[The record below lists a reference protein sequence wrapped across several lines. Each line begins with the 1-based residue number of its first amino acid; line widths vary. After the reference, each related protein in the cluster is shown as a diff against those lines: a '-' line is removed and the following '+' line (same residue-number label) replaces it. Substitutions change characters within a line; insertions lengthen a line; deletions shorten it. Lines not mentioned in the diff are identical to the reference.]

1 MTGEAMR
8 SRVGREIFQQFHAPG
23 LHFSICSSLL
33 CVFISALLFLYSIV
47 NVGGLSDRERKRK
60 KGIADDDNGFLTHV
74 KANKRLLGW
83 KLMENYIVA
92 LIRYWT
98 IFLDDFSFTSH

>member
-1 MTGEAMR
+1 M
-8 SRVGREIFQQFHAPG
+8 
-23 LHFSICSSLL
+23 
-33 CVFISALLFLYSIV
+33 
-47 NVGGLSDRERKRK
+47 NVGGLNEREKEE

-92 LIRYWT
+92 LIRCWT
-98 IFLDDFSFTSH
+98 IFLDDFSFASH